1 MPLAPLL
8 WLATAAYAVH
18 ILEEFQL
25 DWRNWARSVVR
36 LPVEW
41 PDFYVVNSIV
51 IVLGIAAANLAEASP
66 AIALG
71 FPALMLINATF
82 FHVLPF
88 ARTRGRFSPGLL
100 TAVVLFYPIGIACY
114 VRAAA
119 DGTLDAF
126 ALLVSVLIGA
136 VLMASPVVL
145 LQIKS
150 RPYFRQ
156 E

>member
-1 MPLAPLL
+1 MPLSSLL

-25 DWRNWARSVVR
+25 DWRNWARAVVG

-41 PDFYVVNSIV
+41 PDFYVVNAIV
-51 IVLGIAAANLAEASP
+51 IVLGIAAANLAVASP

-100 TAVVLFYPIGIACY
+100 TALVLFYPIGIACY
-114 VRAAA
+114 YQAAA

-136 VLMASPVVL
+136 ALMAAPVVL